1 MATRENNLKHRYG
14 IDQKEYDAI
23 LKSQGNK
30 CKICNT
36 EHSGHKPLCV
46 DHCHNS
52 TRVRGLLCK
61 KCNTS
66 LGLLREDPKIMLNAI
81 LYLNAYHKEEIKAFT
96 EIIESLKQSENKP
109 MDLDDLP
116 LISSPRSSFRPNH
129 NARCF

>member
-1 MATRENNLKHRYG
+1 MATRQDNLKYRYG
-14 IDQKEYDAI
+14 IDQEEYDAI

-36 EHSGHKPLCV
+36 KHTAHKPLCV

-66 LGLLREDPKIMLNAI
+66 LGLLREDPKIMVNAL
-81 LYLNAYHKEEIKAFT
+81 LYLDAYHKEETQAFT
-96 EIIESLKQSENKP
+96 EAIQSLKQPEKSTRVWRNLLLDK
-109 MDLDDLP
+109 DDDL
-116 LISSPRSSFRPNH
+116 FTH
-129 NARCF
+129 TEACF